1 MNSLNNELNNLI
13 NNNENYNGED
23 ESYFQLL
30 KNESTISADDAI
42 INLVSL

>member
-13 NNNENYNGED
+13 NNNENCNGED